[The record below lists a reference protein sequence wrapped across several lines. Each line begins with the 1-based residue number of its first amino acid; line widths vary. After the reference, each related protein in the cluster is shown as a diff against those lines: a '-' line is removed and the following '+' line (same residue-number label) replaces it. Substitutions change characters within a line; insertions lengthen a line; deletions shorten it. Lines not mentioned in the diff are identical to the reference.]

1 MRYYVTFTH
10 TTANGDTLEFFEYQP
25 ADPIAGYDDIDKLTT
40 MIRGWGRTNV
50 TVIAFSPLAD
60 PAPTSQAAS

>member
-10 TTANGDTLEFFEYQP
+10 TTADGITFEYFEYQP
-25 ADPIAGYDDIDKLTT
+25 ASPITGYDDIDKLTT
-40 MIRGWGRTNV
+40 MIRGWGRANV

-60 PAPTSQAAS
+60 PAPQAAS